1 MKPASRPRVCLTPR
15 EALGLALTGMLRD
28 NQITRERAVELAKMV
43 LRENAKKLY
52 GLK

>member
-1 MKPASRPRVCLTPR
+1 VTGR

-28 NQITRERAVELAKMV
+28 NEITRERAVDLARMV
-43 LRENAKKLY
+43 LRENARKLY